1 MKRLHDY
8 REIVGDRVL
17 SDIYQTARK
26 LYGKRVVHINSTY
39 TGGGV
44 AEILN
49 SLAPLMNDVGIEA
62 GWRILRGD
70 PDFFNITKKFHNALQ
85 GDHIKLSELKK
96 RHYINTCENFSVY
109 THFNHDC
116 VIIHDPQPLPLI
128 EFYKRRQPWIWR
140 CHIDLSNP
148 DEELWNFIK
157 GFVFRYDHAI
167 VSSEI
172 YRRPDLPIQQRIF
185 APVIDPLTHKNMPL
199 KEKEVDR
206 NLKKHKIPTDKP
218 ILLQISRFDKWKDP
232 LGVID
237 VYKRVKEEMDCR
249 LVLCGS
255 MASDDP
261 EGLDIYLKVKK
272 QANHMVETRD
282 IILITYENNVLV
294 NALQRKA
301 AVILQK
307 SIREGFGLTVTEG
320 LWKGK
325 PVVGSSVGGI
335 PIQIQDGKTGF
346 LVEPKAYDKIAKII
360 VDILKNPEMAKSIG
374 KAGQEYVRHNFLI
387 TRLLHD
393 YLKLFTE
400 LL

>member
-8 REIVGDRVL
+8 RGIVGDRVL
-17 SDIYQTARK
+17 SNIYQTARK
-26 LYGKRVVHINSTY
+26 LYGTRVVHINSTY

-70 PDFFNITKKFHNALQ
+70 SDFFNITKKFHNALQ
-85 GDHIKLSELKK
+85 GDHIKLSRLKK

-140 CHIDLSNP
+140 CHIDLSTP
-148 DEELWNFIK
+148 DENLWNFIK
-157 GFVFRYDHAI
+157 GFVLRYDYTI
-167 VSSEI
+167 ISSDS

-199 KEKEVDR
+199 SEKEVER

-237 VYKRVKEEMDCR
+237 VYKKVRQEVDCR

-255 MASDDP
+255 MAADDP

-272 QANHMVETRD
+272 QANHMVESRD

-325 PVVGSSVGGI
+325 PVVASAVGGI

-346 LVEPKAYDKIAKII
+346 LVEPKSHSKIAKII
-360 VDILKNPEMAKSIG
+360 IDILKNPEMAREIG
-374 KAGQEYVRHNFLI
+374 KAGQEYVRENFLI